1 VIEAVILFSVSIQFI
16 LVHHTLQKIGET
28 LDEIK
33 EKLNEKGGT
42 R

>member
-16 LVHHTLQKIGET
+16 LVHHTLKKIGET

-33 EKLNEKGGT
+33 AKLDKQGGKQ
-42 R
+42 